1 MTRYRLFAAFAPV
14 LLLLTACGVN
24 SIPTAEEQAKAKW
37 ADVQASFQRRANL
50 IPNLVETT
58 RAAAASEQTI
68 LTGVTEARANATR
81 ITVSPEQLTDPAA
94 MQRFSEAQSRL
105 SAAIIPLQRLQEA
118 YPNLQSQQNFGT
130 LMQQLE
136 STENRI
142 NIAIRDYNEA
152 VRAYNTEIR
161 TFPSVIGARIIYG
174 SQPMV
179 PYQAVTPG
187 AEVAPTVNFD
197 RPAAG
202 NSQ

>member
-1 MTRYRLFAAFAPV
+1 MRTRLFALIAALVFV
-14 LLLLTACGVN
+14 SACGVN
-24 SIPTAEEQAKAKW
+24 SIPTAEEEAKAKW

-50 IPNLVETT
+50 VPNLVETV
-58 RAAAASEQTI
+58 RASAASEQAI
-68 LTGVTEARANATR
+68 LTGVTQARADATR
-81 ITVSPEQLTDPAA
+81 ITVTPEQLGDPAA
-94 MQRFSEAQSRL
+94 MQRFAEAQSRL

-118 YPNLQSQQNFGT
+118 YPELRSQQNFAT

-136 STENRI
+136 GSENRI

-174 SQPMV
+174 SDPMV

-187 AEVAPTVNFD
+187 AEVAPQVNFD
-197 RPAAG
+197 RPAG
-202 NSQ
+202 NNQ

>member
-1 MTRYRLFAAFAPV
+1 MRIRLITITAS
-14 LLLLTACGVN
+14 LLFVAACGVN
-24 SIPTAEEQAKAKW
+24 SIPTAEENAKAKW
-37 ADVQASFQRRANL
+37 ADVQAAFQRRANL
-50 IPNLVETT
+50 VPNLVETV
-58 RAAAASEQTI
+58 RASAASEQAI

-81 ITVSPEQLTDPAA
+81 ITVTPEQLSDPAA
-94 MQRFSEAQSRL
+94 MQRFAEAQSRL

-118 YPNLQSQQNFGT
+118 YPDLRSQQNYST

-136 STENRI
+136 VTENRI
-142 NIAIRDYNEA
+142 NIALRDYNES

>member
-1 MTRYRLFAAFAPV
+1 MRMRLFAIVASIV
-14 LLLLTACGVN
+14 LVSACGVN
-24 SIPTAEEQAKAKW
+24 SIPTAEENAKAKW

-50 IPNLVETT
+50 VPNLVETV
-58 RAAAASEQTI
+58 RASAASEQAI

-81 ITVSPEQLTDPAA
+81 ITVTPDQLGDPAA

-118 YPNLQSQQNFGT
+118 YPELRSQQNFST

-136 STENRI
+136 GTENRI

-174 SQPMV
+174 SDPMV

-187 AEVAPTVNFD
+187 AEVAPRVSFD
-197 RPAAG
+197 GPAG
-202 NSQ
+202 NTQ

>member
-1 MTRYRLFAAFAPV
+1 MQSRNRLLALVLMPV
-14 LLLLTACGVN
+14 VLFLAACGVN
-24 SIPTAEEQAKAKW
+24 SIPTAEEAAKAKW

-58 RAAAASEQTI
+58 RAAAASEQAI

-81 ITVSPEQLTDPAA
+81 ITVSPEQLSDPAA
-94 MQRFSEAQSRL
+94 MARFSEAQGRL

-118 YPNLQSQQNFGT
+118 YPNLQSQENYQT
-130 LMQQLE
+130 LMSQLE
-136 STENRI
+136 GTENRI
-142 NIAIRDYNEA
+142 NVAIRDYNEA
-152 VRAYNTEIR
+152 VRSYNTEIR
-161 TFPSVIGARIIYG
+161 TFPSVIGARVIYG

-187 AEVAPTVNFD
+187 AEVAPTVNF
-197 RPAAG
+197 G

>member
-1 MTRYRLFAAFAPV
+1 MRLRILVTAAMV
-14 LLLLTACGVN
+14 VLLTACGVN
-24 SIPTAEEQAKAKW
+24 SIPTAEENAKAKW

-50 IPNLVETT
+50 IPNLVETV
-58 RAAAASEQTI
+58 RASAASEQAI

-81 ITVSPEQLTDPAA
+81 ITVTPEQLSDPAA
-94 MQRFSEAQSRL
+94 MQRFAEAQSRL

-118 YPNLQSQQNFGT
+118 YPQLQSQRNFST
-130 LMQQLE
+130 LMDRLE
-136 STENRI
+136 GTENRI
-142 NIAIRDYNEA
+142 NIAVRDYNEA

-187 AEVAPTVNFD
+187 AEVAPQVDFN
-197 RPAAG
+197 RPAG
-202 NSQ
+202 NAQ

>member
-1 MTRYRLFAAFAPV
+1 MRLRLFAIVASIV
-14 LLLLTACGVN
+14 LVSACGVN
-24 SIPTAEEQAKAKW
+24 SIPTAEENAKAKW

-50 IPNLVETT
+50 VPNLVETV
-58 RAAAASEQTI
+58 RASAASEQAI

-81 ITVSPEQLTDPAA
+81 ITVTPEQLSDPAA

-118 YPNLQSQQNFGT
+118 YPELRSQQNFST

-136 STENRI
+136 GTENRI

-174 SQPMV
+174 SDPMV

-187 AEVAPTVNFD
+187 AEVAPQVNFD
-197 RPAAG
+197 RPAG
-202 NSQ
+202 NAQ

>member
-1 MTRYRLFAAFAPV
+1 MRLRLFAIIASIV
-14 LLLLTACGVN
+14 LVSACGVN
-24 SIPTAEEQAKAKW
+24 SIPTAEENAKAKW

-50 IPNLVETT
+50 VPNLVETV
-58 RAAAASEQTI
+58 RASAASEQAI

-81 ITVSPEQLTDPAA
+81 ITVTPDQLSDPAA

-118 YPNLQSQQNFGT
+118 YPELRSQQNFST

-142 NIAIRDYNEA
+142 NISIRDYNEA

-174 SQPMV
+174 SDPMV

-187 AEVAPTVNFD
+187 AEVAPQVNFD
-197 RPAAG
+197 RPAG
-202 NSQ
+202 NAQ